1 MLLGT
6 LEFNSG
12 GATLAKYGFFNKASS
27 DNGSTPFRAGKSRDV
42 RPGALLTALVLAA
55 EGGMVMLPVAATA
68 AGPDLPAA
76 TNCTPQLLPG
86 LGGRGSNAVA
96 SSSNGLVV
104 GLADNAAGESVPV
117 LWRNGQPTQIAIPLQ
132 APAPASVN
140 ASGVVVGTGYD
151 AANEVLVG
159 WWWQDGQYHPL
170 PVKPGDIAIP
180 SAVSDNGVV
189 AGALVADE
197 EHSDGPGADEDE
209 HPAVWPSVTTAP
221 HELALPAGARGGHAF
236 AVGPDGTAGGVAL
249 GDDATPVLWAPD
261 GSPKALPTLSGKGGV
276 VLGID
281 STGQAVGQS
290 GVADGTHAVAWAATG
305 AVTDVG
311 AAAAG
316 ATSSAASAIAGV
328 TVGAGSSS
336 SVRGSRPQAVIWI
349 GKSARIL
356 PPGSDAQFTGV
367 SGSATSV
374 SGQGANA
381 VVIGFSAADN
391 GLRRATEW
399 SCK

>member
-1 MLLGT
+1 M
-6 LEFNSG
+6 S
-12 GATLAKYGFFNKASS
+12 KYGFFNKASS
-27 DNGSTPFRAGKSRDV
+27 GSGSVLSRLGKSRDM

-68 AGPDLPAA
+68 AGPNLPAA

-104 GLADNAAGESVPV
+104 GLADTAAGESVPV
-117 LWRNGQPTQIAIPLQ
+117 LWRNGQPTQLAIPLQ
-132 APAPASVN
+132 AAAPASVN
-140 ASGVVVGTGYD
+140 AAGVVVGTGYD
-151 AANEVLVG
+151 TANELLVG

-170 PVKPGDIAIP
+170 PVKPGDIAMP
-180 SAVSDNGVV
+180 AAVNDSGVV

-209 HPAVWPSVTTAP
+209 RAAVWPSVTTAP
-221 HELALPAGARGGHAF
+221 HELALPSGTRGGHAF
-236 AVGPDGTAGGVAL
+236 AVGPDGTAGGVAI
-249 GDDATPVLWAPD
+249 GDDATPVLWGPD

-328 TVGAGSSS
+328 TVGAGSSPS
-336 SVRGSRPQAVIWI
+336 FRASRPQAVIWI